1 MASSLSQF
9 PWSAPFHL
17 GPAWGRPLCA
27 VMPKRKVTFQ
37 GVGDEEDDEDISVP
51 KKKVRGP
58 GSCIQG
64 RSEGREKE
72 LEARREKGTKN
83 T

>member
-1 MASSLSQF
+1 
-9 PWSAPFHL
+9 
-17 GPAWGRPLCA
+17 
-27 VMPKRKVTFQ
+27 MPKRKVTFQ